1 MVGANIE
8 IYNGR
13 STIIGFVLSMFNPIF
28 IKQQELKFKAIV
40 CLSFEYCTNFLQGVH
55 THTHTQHLC

>member
-1 MVGANIE
+1 MVSANIE

-40 CLSFEYCTNFLQGVH
+40 CLSNSWETYLDYYWLKNSIMEFFA
-55 THTHTQHLC
+55 

>member
-13 STIIGFVLSMFNPIF
+13 STIIGFVLSMFNPIS
-28 IKQQELKFKAIV
+28 IKQQELNSKQLFAWATAGRQNIIV
-40 CLSFEYCTNFLQGVH
+40 
-55 THTHTQHLC
+55 

>member
-28 IKQQELKFKAIV
+28 IKQQELKLFAWALNIVQTFFKE
-40 CLSFEYCTNFLQGVH
+40 F